1 MAAAADHDFERPYRP
16 EGYEGNEAL
25 VLANQADFLL
35 VLQMDVI
42 TQ

>member
-1 MAAAADHDFERPYRP
+1 MAAAADQDFERPDRP
-16 EGYEGNEAL
+16 EGHQGDEAL
-25 VLANQADFLL
+25 VLADQADLLL